1 MEQKR
6 TGKTGGLRRNAAFK
20 ALMVLVYVLSIIGM
34 VGGCLF
40 TIEFGEDG
48 FYTEQRDG
56 LSRQQLENLCRQEIF
71 EVNTRY
77 REMLNNGYYNETLSE
92 DYRQQLYRELMDP
105 YDPALSNFEFII
117 SDSDENPLF
126 QSFANGSYQYSRTE
140 PYYET
145 TYKTILEKRMKPE
158 EWDQYFAHHSG
169 EGIEYSIEEVVV
181 WEAVQPESVTEMP
194 PSVDD
199 TQDDSALEET
209 AAEEVTDENAEY
221 EEVIYYDVTVVKPES
236 TLEYYITGYVRSD
249 LAANDRF
256 AQHEKFFDLA
266 YDYRYVP
273 FIVMIASAAAF
284 LASLIFLVA
293 AAGYRKG
300 HSAAAEGVF
309 DKIPYDAFT
318 VMQLILGVIV
328 IVFFDEVVNVS
339 SGLMMAALVCAGL
352 ISGGL
357 IVLWWLCS
365 TAVRI
370 RTRKILSNNL
380 LVITAK
386 VITRMLRRYSNAM
399 LALPL
404 LWQIPLGAF
413 GFFLVQMM
421 CMIMVWNGNEFGLF
435 LILMLYVAAVVI
447 ACMIAASLHHLEKGA
462 ERIAGGDLTHKIPD
476 EKLAAPF
483 KKHGRYLNSIG
494 EGMNVAVNERIK
506 SEMFKTELIANVSHD
521 IRTPLTSIINYTDL
535 LSKLELKDPK
545 AVEYLEVLTRQSARL
560 RKLTEDVL
568 EASKATTGNMKVQKE
583 KMDLRVLLE
592 QIQGEYAEKLEVK
605 SLQMVCN
612 ITDQPLF
619 ITADGRLL
627 WRVMDNLFGNVCKYA
642 LQNTRVYLDAFAE
655 NGKVTMT
662 LRNISAVQLHISADA
677 LMERFVQG
685 DRSRNTEGSGL
696 GLSIAQSLTN
706 LQGGTLKIAI
716 DGDLFKVTLSFE
728 ETVF

>member
-20 ALMVLVYVLSIIGM
+20 SLMVLVYVLSIIGM

-40 TIEFGEDG
+40 TIEFGEG
-48 FYTEQRDG
+48 GLYTGQRDG
-56 LSRQQLENLCRQEIF
+56 LSKQRLEDLCRQEIF
-71 EVNTRY
+71 ALNSRY
-77 REMLNNGYYNETLSE
+77 QEMLNNGYYDESLSA
-92 DYRQQLYRELMDP
+92 DYREQLYHELMDP
-105 YDPALSNFEFII
+105 YDPAQSNFEFII
-117 SDSDENPLF
+117 SDKNENPLF
-126 QSFANGSYQYSRTE
+126 QSFTNGSYRYSRTE
-140 PYYET
+140 PHYET
-145 TYKTILEKRMKPE
+145 TYKTIFENQRMKPE
-158 EWDQYFAHHSG
+158 EWDQYFAHHSD
-169 EGIEYSIEEVVV
+169 EGIEYSIEEVLV
-181 WEAVQPESVTEMP
+181 WEIVQPETVFP
-194 PSVDD
+194 PSVEG
-199 TQDDSALEET
+199 TPNEPALEET
-209 AAEEVTDENAEY
+209 DVENVPNEVER
-221 EEVIYYDVTVVKPES
+221 EVLYYDVTVSKPET

-249 LAANDRF
+249 LSVNDRF
-256 AQHEKFFDLA
+256 AQYEKFIDLA

-273 FIVMIASAAAF
+273 FIVMIVSAAAF
-284 LASLIFLVA
+284 LASLIFLIA

-300 HSAAAEGVF
+300 HSTAAEGVF

-328 IVFFDEVVNVS
+328 IVFFDEVVNAFG
-339 SGLMMAALVCAGL
+339 GLMMAALVCAGL

-365 TAVRI
+365 TAVRL
-370 RTRKILSNNL
+370 RTGRILSNNL

-386 VITRMLRRYSNAM
+386 VITRMLRRYSNAVFG
-399 LALPL
+399 LPL

-413 GFFLVQMM
+413 GFFLVQML
-421 CMIMVWNGNEFGLF
+421 CMMMVWNGNEFGLF
-435 LILMLYVAAVVI
+435 PILMLYVAAVVI

-462 ERIAGGDLTHKIPD
+462 ERIASGDLTHKIPE

-612 ITDQPLF
+612 IPDQPLF

-642 LQNTRVYLDAFAE
+642 LQNTRVYLDAFSE